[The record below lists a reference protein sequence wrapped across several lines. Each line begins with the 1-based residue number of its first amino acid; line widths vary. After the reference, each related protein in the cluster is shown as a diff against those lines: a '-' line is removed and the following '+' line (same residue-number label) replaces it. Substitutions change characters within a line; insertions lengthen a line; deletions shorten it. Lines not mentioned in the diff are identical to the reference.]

1 MKSHITGHQALHA
14 TAIIGLQDRNT
25 NPNNYLSMGLSCFR
39 LASASRSIN
48 RTTPMLRDSSNISP
62 HTRKQEQVCRMAAR
76 TVRTQQKH
84 GKKGRVRFISSC
96 GSKQNHVATPKGAVI
111 SIGNPLNFIKRSDSC
126 THHPVEEGVTGLL
139 E

>member
-25 NPNNYLSMGLSCFR
+25 HPNNYLSMGLSCFR

-48 RTTPMLRDSSNISP
+48 RTTPMLRDSSKISP
-62 HTRKQEQVCRMAAR
+62 HTRNQEQVCR

-84 GKKGRVRFISSC
+84 GKKGRVCFISSC
-96 GSKQNHVATPKGAVI
+96 GSKKNHVATPKGAVI

-126 THHPVEEGVTGLL
+126 THHPVEEAVAGLL